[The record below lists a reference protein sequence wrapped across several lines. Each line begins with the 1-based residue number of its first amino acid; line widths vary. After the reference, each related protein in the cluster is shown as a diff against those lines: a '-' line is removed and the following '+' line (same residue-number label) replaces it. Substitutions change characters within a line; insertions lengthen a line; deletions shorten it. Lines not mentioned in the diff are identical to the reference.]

1 MISRSVGQ
9 IRRQRSGKPPSA
21 QDTTLASVCLAA
33 VAAEDRDM
41 KTSRKIVTAAVIL
54 LAGLGLGRTSA
65 QGVSSRSIEQYSCKD
80 VMREHGAN
88 RDVTISFL
96 HGFLLGKS
104 GSSTFDLDILH
115 KQTSDFIERCLDN
128 PAERAVDAMSKVK
141 G

>member
-1 MISRSVGQ
+1 
-9 IRRQRSGKPPSA
+9 
-21 QDTTLASVCLAA
+21 
-33 VAAEDRDM
+33 M
-41 KTSRKIVTAAVIL
+41 KTSRKVATTAMIL

-65 QGVSSRSIEQYSCKD
+65 QGVNGRSIEQYTCKD

-88 RDVTISFL
+88 RDVTIAFL

-104 GSSTFDLDILH
+104 GGSKFDLDILH

-128 PAERAVDAMSKVK
+128 PAEKAVDAMAKVK

>member
-1 MISRSVGQ
+1 MIWQLEAGT
-9 IRRQRSGKPPSA
+9 RRQRSAQSPSA
-21 QDTTLASVCLAA
+21 QDTTPASACLAA
-33 VAAEDRDM
+33 AAAEDRDM
-41 KTSRKIVTAAVIL
+41 KTSRKIATTAMIL
-54 LAGLGLGRTSA
+54 VAGLGLGRTSA
-65 QGVSSRSIEQYSCKD
+65 QGVNSRSIEQYTCKD

-88 RDVTISFL
+88 RDVTIAFL

-104 GSSTFDLDILH
+104 GGAKFDLDILH